1 VIRWKLVLGLAL
13 GWPTQAVA
21 QEVQAP
27 AAQAPEDGRV
37 FGVVFRRGSAE
48 VLSGATV
55 RVGPATAT
63 TGRDGAFE
71 LVLPEGTHPVT
82 VTGPDGRGKPAGSV
96 YVGPG
101 LASEVL
107 ITWDPSL
114 PVLPT
119 QTEAPTAS
127 VVGARQDAEVDG
139 PTGTI
144 TGTITSSEDGEPVV
158 GARVFVRGRQDEA
171 ITGEDGTFVLEIPE
185 GSWELSVVS
194 GSFAAQTVPEVRV
207 VAEQDTPFAVSLV
220 PAGLALDDFTVRA
233 PAITGNTAAL
243 LDERRES
250 SAVADVLG
258 AEQMSRAGDSSAAS
272 ALRRVTGLTLVGG
285 RFIFVRGLGERYSQ
299 TLLNGAMLP
308 SPEPEQRVIPLD
320 LFPAM
325 VLDSVVIQKTFSPDM
340 PAEFGGGV
348 VRLRTR
354 RFPIEPVF
362 KIAVSGAY
370 RGGVT
375 GRTGSSVQE
384 YGLDPFGVGAGPRS
398 VPDLIEEETADRP
411 MVLGDRFTP
420 DGFTGEDLQ
429 GFGRALSPRWT
440 PEDATIRPDLGAQLA
455 VGGGKRFNDDQAIGA
470 LFAFAWNNEWDYN
483 EYGQQYFRAGT
494 DEDGLRETNNFNFRE
509 TTNRTLV
516 SGLFT
521 LGGELAKGQEITSTT
536 VVLRSTDANARLYGG
551 YYEEDDNQ
559 IKVQRMQWV
568 ERQLLSQQFQ
578 GEHDFAHGDRPVHAH
593 WRYVFSRATR
603 LEPDRRR
610 VRYDYSERDDMFFLS
625 QRGDSNG
632 RFFSDLVDDAHDAAL
647 DLTVP
652 VRIAKDRDMKI
663 RFGGMAFIKDREVD
677 TRRFTFLNRGIGPDQ
692 MVGSAEEIF
701 SADNIRPDGF
711 QLTEVTQATDNY
723 TGNQQIG
730 AGYLMFEIPIM
741 PWLDAMAGARVEHS
755 NQVVTT
761 FKLFDPNDV
770 PVVGQLTTT
779 DILPAATLNIK
790 PADKVGIRL
799 GYGRTVSRPEFR
811 ELSEAYFSGVVGD
824 RPQFGNP
831 DLQRATIENID
842 LRVEWF
848 PDRGDVV
855 SASGFYK
862 QFANPIEQ
870 VVIIGADEALT
881 PQNAKAARNYGVEL
895 EVWKNLGFIHE
906 SARDVYV
913 AANATLIFSRI
924 DLGENSGVQT
934 NNIRPLQGQSPWVIN
949 AQIGYDNPDLGINAA
964 ILYNATGPRI
974 DQVGSFGIPDSY
986 VLPFHQLDVVAGVDL
1001 PRGFNLGLRG
1011 QNLLDSK
1018 ERNRIGDETIYRAVQ
1033 PGWRLGLR
1041 LEWDM
1046 SGRDRTWAK
1055 ANKKR

>member
-1 VIRWKLVLGLAL
+1 MMRWTLAL
-13 GWPTQAVA
+13 WLSASWAPVAMAQDTSQAVA
-21 QEVQAP
+21 
-27 AAQAPEDGRV
+27 EDGRV
-37 FGVVFRRGSAE
+37 FGVVFRRGTAD
-48 VLSGATV
+48 VLPGVTV
-55 RVGPATAT
+55 RVGPSTAT
-63 TGRDGAFE
+63 TGRDGAFD
-71 LVLPEGTHPVT
+71 LQLPEGTHPVS
-82 VTGPDGRGKPAGSV
+82 VLGPNGVEKPAGSV

-101 LASEVL
+101 LASEIL
-107 ITWDPSL
+107 ITWDPAL

-119 QTEAPTAS
+119 QTETPSAA
-127 VVGARQDAEVDG
+127 VVDARQASEADG

-144 TGTITSSEDGEPVV
+144 AGTITSSEDGSPVV

-185 GSWELSVVS
+185 GTWELSVVS
-194 GSFAAQTVPEVRV
+194 GSFAAQTIPDVQVA
-207 VAEQDTPFAVSLV
+207 AEQETAFAVSLV

-250 SAVADVLG
+250 TAVADVLG

-308 SPEPEQRVIPLD
+308 SPEPERRVIPLD

-354 RFPIEPVF
+354 TFPIEPVF
-362 KIAVSGAY
+362 KVAVSGAF

-375 GRTGSSVQE
+375 GQTGSSVQE
-384 YGLDPFGVGAGPRS
+384 HGLDAFGVGAGPRS
-398 VPDLIEEETADRP
+398 LPELIETETADRP

-420 DGFTGEDLQ
+420 DGFTAEDLQ
-429 GFGRALSPRWT
+429 GFGRALPGRWS
-440 PEDATIRPDLGAQLA
+440 PEDAVIRPDVGVQMA

-470 LFAFAWNNEWDYN
+470 LAAFAWSNEWDYN
-483 EYGQQYFRAGT
+483 EFNQQYFRAGT
-494 DEDGLRETNNFNFRE
+494 DETGLRPTNNFDFRE
-509 TTNRTLV
+509 TTNRTFV

-536 VVLRSTDANARLYGG
+536 VVLRNTDANAQLYGG
-551 YYEEDDNQ
+551 YYEEDDNL
-559 IKVQRMQWV
+559 IRVQQMQWI

-578 GEHDFAHGDRPVHAH
+578 GDHDFGNGERPVHAH

-603 LEPDRRR
+603 IEPDRRR
-610 VRYDYSERDDMFFLS
+610 VRYDYSDRDEMYFLS

-647 DLTVP
+647 DLTIP
-652 VRIAKDRDMKI
+652 VKIAKDRDMKI
-663 RFGGMAFIKDREVD
+663 KFGGMAFIKNREVD
-677 TRRFTFLNRGIGPDQ
+677 TRRFTFLNRGIGPDLLT
-692 MVGSAEEIF
+692 GSPEEIF
-701 SADNIRPDGF
+701 SAENINPDGF

-723 TGNQQIG
+723 TGEQQIG
-730 AGYLMFEIPIM
+730 AGYLMFEVPIM

-755 NQVVTT
+755 NQVVST
-761 FKLFDPNDV
+761 FKLFDPADV
-770 PVVGQLTTT
+770 PIVADLKTT
-779 DILPAATLNIK
+779 DVLPAATLNFK
-790 PADKVGIRL
+790 PLDNVGIRL

-811 ELSEAYFSGVVGD
+811 ELSPAYFSGVVGD

-831 DLQRATIENID
+831 DLRRATIENID

-881 PQNAKAARNYGVEL
+881 PQNARAARNYGVEL
-895 EVWKNLGFIHE
+895 EVWKNLGFLGE
-906 SARDVYV
+906 KARDVYV
-913 AANATLIFSRI
+913 AANATFIFSRI
-924 DLGENSGVQT
+924 DLGDNTGVQT
-934 NNIRPLQGQSPWVIN
+934 NNVRPLQGQSPWVIN
-949 AQIGYDNPDLGINAA
+949 AQIGYDNPELGINAA

-974 DQVGSFGIPDSY
+974 DEVGSFGIPDSY
-986 VLPFHQLDVVAGVDL
+986 VLPFHQLDVVVGVDL

-1011 QNLLDSK
+1011 QNLLDSA
-1018 ERNRIGDETIYRAVQ
+1018 ERNRIGDTTVFRAVR
-1033 PGWRLGLR
+1033 PGWRLGAR

-1046 SGRDRTWAK
+1046 SGRQRTWGSG
-1055 ANKKR
+1055 KKKSR